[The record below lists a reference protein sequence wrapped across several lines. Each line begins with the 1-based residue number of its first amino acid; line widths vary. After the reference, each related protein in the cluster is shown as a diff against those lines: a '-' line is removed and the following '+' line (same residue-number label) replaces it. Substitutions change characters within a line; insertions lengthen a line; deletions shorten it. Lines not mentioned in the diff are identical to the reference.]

1 MHAFI
6 RQSKWQKL
14 QERLYRLFP
23 PQFWNDAGNN
33 KTMRL
38 GCSLVDHRLAYV
50 DFLDF
55 SQTKENWKGVQVP
68 MPLLLAG
75 SGTYNTPYNLD
86 FIHDSLVKSLV
97 LIKFDYFRNKL
108 PVFLENFNS
117 QLSKLS
123 FYKLEVQVM
132 RDLGNVVSW
141 LEKANRSMFNHF
153 HIKAVLYII
162 EN

>member
-1 MHAFI
+1 
-6 RQSKWQKL
+6 
-14 QERLYRLFP
+14 
-23 PQFWNDAGNN
+23 
-33 KTMRL
+33 MRL
-38 GCSLVDHRLAYV
+38 GCSLADHRLAYI

-55 SQTKENWKGVQVP
+55 TQTEETWKGVCVP
-68 MPLLLAG
+68 MALLLAG

-86 FIHDSLVKSLV
+86 FIKDSYIKSLV

-108 PVFLENFNS
+108 PVFFENFNS
-117 QLSKLS
+117 HLSKLS

-132 RDLGNVVSW
+132 RDLGNVVAW
-141 LEKANRSMFNHF
+141 LEKANRSLFNHF